1 MELETIM
8 GVEIL
13 KWEEYDILEGDTLQF
28 YNVEFLLPELENYN
42 TGNVIAAL
50 SRQGELAIYDN
61 EKFVKEL
68 NIASLRSFR
77 EKLNEYWETKT
88 EK

>member
-28 YNVEFLLPELENYN
+28 YNVEFLLPELESYN

-50 SRQGELAIYDN
+50 SRQGELAIYDD

-68 NIASLRSFR
+68 NIASLKSFR

-88 EK
+88 K

>member
-28 YNVEFLLPELENYN
+28 YNVEFLLPELESYN
-42 TGNVIAAL
+42 TGNVIVAL
-50 SRQGELAIYDN
+50 SRQGELAIYDD